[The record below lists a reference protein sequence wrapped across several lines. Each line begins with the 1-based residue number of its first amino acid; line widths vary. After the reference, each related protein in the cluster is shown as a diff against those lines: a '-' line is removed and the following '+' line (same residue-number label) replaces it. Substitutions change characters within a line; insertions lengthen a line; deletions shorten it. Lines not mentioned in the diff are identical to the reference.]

1 MIFMADENDKGCGV
15 DGWWEQLRRIK
26 CSRASSCLSGYFQS
40 PEVAVPL
47 STISWLILF
56 NVLNSSG

>member
-26 CSRASSCLSGYFQS
+26 CSRASGCLSGYFQS
-40 PEVAVPL
+40 PEVAVP
-47 STISWLILF
+47 
-56 NVLNSSG
+56 